1 MIARKLNL
9 ILFCWLNCTTYIYSL
24 KLSQKELSLNEFIVK
39 LNCMEI
45 R

>member
-9 ILFCWLNCTTYIYSL
+9 ILFCWLNTTYIYSQ